1 VTHEV
6 LLIDDTEEFRQ
17 LAAQFLAIEWPD
29 VEVEQWD
36 PRARGEIPGFFP
48 LANYDALLLD
58 HELGLGDGL
67 EWLAR
72 LVKRED
78 CPPVVF
84 LAECEDAN
92 VTAKAMQR
100 GAFEYL
106 HKRDLSRSRLIE
118 AVTAAAAERAA
129 RAGMRRELRAR
140 VNQLEGA
147 RVLQGK
153 PGGSQTEKPTPQLA
167 INGYRILDKIGSGG
181 MATVYLAER
190 LADRLRLVIKV
201 MNAKLTAKSEFLKR
215 FIQEY
220 ALVSRVD
227 CPQVVRIHDQG
238 VTDQHVYIAM
248 EHFAGGDLRT
258 RIRNGLTPSAALDIL
273 GDVARALQA
282 IHAHGI
288 VHRDLKPDNVM
299 FRTDGSLGIVD
310 FGIATENV
318 DGGDLTARGDVLGTP
333 HYLSPEQAR
342 ARPLDGRSDLY
353 SLGIVFFEMLT
364 GKRPFK
370 ARDAA
375 ALAHKHVNE
384 PLPRLP
390 PSLARYQELVDCLT
404 AKRPEDRFGSADE
417 LLAYLGANAN
427 MLRSD
432 ADAKTVGG
440 QQPVDASHN
449 EAGAEQL
456 GPRSILHVHA
466 TLARL
471 GGDSLQLAEA
481 GRQFTRTVRPLLTLI
496 ADAVNDSNV
505 HFLHE
510 AARALQ
516 TAISA
521 FEAPVALRSAAE
533 LERHARMGDVGAAAA
548 TFLTTHWVVR
558 SLMSELAGLTGG
570 DIATDAK
577 RYGSGVSLTSPSRQ
591 KVALAAKT

>member
-1 VTHEV
+1 MTREV
-6 LLIDDTEEFRQ
+6 LVVDDTEEFRQ

-36 PRARGEIPGFFP
+36 PLARGEIPGFFP
-48 LANYDALLLD
+48 LAGYDALLLD

-84 LAECEDAN
+84 LADSEDDN
-92 VTAKAMQR
+92 VTAKAMEN

-106 HKRDLSRSRLIE
+106 LKRDLSRSQLIK

-129 RAGMRRELRAR
+129 RARMRSARRAR
-140 VNQLEGA
+140 VKQLEGI
-147 RVLQGK
+147 RVL
-153 PGGSQTEKPTPQLA
+153 PSKPTGSVSRQPIPQVA

-190 LADRLRLVIKV
+190 MADRLRLVIKV
-201 MNAKLTAKSEFLKR
+201 MNTKLTEKNEFLKR

-220 ALVSRVD
+220 ALVSRID
-227 CPQVVRIHDQG
+227 CPQVVRIYDQG

-258 RIRNGLTPSAALDIL
+258 RIRKGLTPSASLHIL
-273 GDVARALQA
+273 SDVARALEA
-282 IHAHGI
+282 IHAHGV

-310 FGIATENV
+310 FGIATRNV
-318 DGGDLTARGDVLGTP
+318 DGSDLTARGDVLGTP

-353 SLGIVFFEMLT
+353 SLGIVLFEMLT
-364 GKRPFK
+364 GRRPFK

-375 ALAHKHVNE
+375 GLAHKHVNE

-390 PSLARYQELVDCLT
+390 SALARYQELVDCLT
-404 AKRPEDRFGSADE
+404 AKRPEDRFGGAGE
-417 LLAYLGANAN
+417 LLAYLDANA
-427 MLRSD
+427 
-432 ADAKTVGG
+432 KTLWSETEAHTMGG
-440 QQPVDASHN
+440 SQGS
-449 EAGAEQL
+449 EAAQGETCAGEPEQ
-456 GPRSILHVHA
+456 RSILDVPA

-471 GGDSLQLAEA
+471 GSDPAHLADA
-481 GRQFTRTVRPLLTLI
+481 ARQFTRKVRPLLTLI

-505 HFLHE
+505 PFLHE
-510 AARALQ
+510 TSRSLQAAL
-516 TAISA
+516 SA
-521 FEAPVALRSAAE
+521 VEAPAALSSVAE
-533 LERHARMGDVGAAAA
+533 LERHARTGDVGAAAA
-548 TFLTTHWVVR
+548 TFLTTHWLVR
-558 SLMSELAGLTGG
+558 SLMSELTG
-570 DIATDAK
+570 
-577 RYGSGVSLTSPSRQ
+577 
-591 KVALAAKT
+591 LAAAGIGTHARRDRSALSFTSAAQQRVGLEART